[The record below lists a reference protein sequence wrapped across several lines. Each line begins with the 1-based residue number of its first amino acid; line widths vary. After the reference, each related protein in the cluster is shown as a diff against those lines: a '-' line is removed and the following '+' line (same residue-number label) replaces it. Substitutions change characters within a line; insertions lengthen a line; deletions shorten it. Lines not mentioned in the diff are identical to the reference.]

1 MTTLRDQLADL
12 AGSPGAPTTVQAE
25 ADLARGRAALRRRR
39 ILQSAAGSALV
50 VAVAAAAVGFGSAGG
65 PSGAGTP
72 LAGGTTA
79 AATSAPA
86 GTAAFDLVSYTGKQ
100 PAGFSVDRVPA
111 GWEVQGVTESSLTLA
126 PVGAKPHNSA
136 VPQGDVADS
145 DPNSYVGKV
154 AVMLQSV
161 DEHGAMP
168 GKPEKVS
175 VGGREGFF
183 AKRSDAGDGI
193 TLFVKQPNGINL
205 EVQVWDGIHWSR
217 DQIVAF
223 TAGIHVNPNAKQG
236 RG

>member
-12 AGSPGAPTTVQAE
+12 AGSPGEPTTVQAD

-39 ILQSAAGSALV
+39 VLQSAAGSALV
-50 VAVAAAAVGFGSAGG
+50 VAVAAATVGLTTAGR
-65 PSGAGTP
+65 PTGTAP
-72 LAGGTTA
+72 QAGGTTV
-79 AATSAPA
+79 AATTATA

-100 PAGFSVDRVPA
+100 PAGFSVDKVPA
-111 GWEVQGVTESSLTLA
+111 GWEVQGVTEGFMTLA

-145 DPNSYVGKV
+145 DAASFVGKV

-161 DEHGAMP
+161 DEHGEMP
-168 GKPEKVS
+168 GKPERVT
-175 VGGREGFF
+175 VGDRTGFF
-183 AKRSDAGDGI
+183 VKRPGTTGDGV

-205 EVQVWDGIHWSR
+205 EIQVWDGIGWTH

-223 TAGIHVNPNAKQG
+223 AAGVHVNPNAKQG